1 LLRELSVEMLC
12 EIATSTTTTTVRVNR
27 APRILNVTAQL
38 AKIWKLNPATALE
51 EDEREQN
58 EHKVI

>member
-12 EIATSTTTTTVRVNR
+12 DTTTTVRVNR